1 MRGPIPEDYEQ
12 WRHCIAV
19 KCGIPLT
26 ADYVAR
32 RLAVLTDKQAKETTR
47 FRTLYGDGH
56 WRAVIGW
63 FEQAEQELARR

>member
-1 MRGPIPEDYEQ
+1 MPGPIPEDYEQ

-26 ADYVAR
+26 ADYVEQ
-32 RLAVLTDKQAKETTR
+32 RLAVLTDEQAKETTR
-47 FRTLYGDGH
+47 FRTLYGDAH

-63 FEQAEQELARR
+63 FEQAEQELAGR